1 MLKTV
6 KSWWYYWN
14 LSRQVKKN
22 LREQIQR
29 SKSMGPAE
37 PPTPEEVEKFK
48 NEFDMGWDSHMV
60 QRVEPRKRYFEQYIT
75 DPNGVHT
82 QVWGK

>member
-1 MLKTV
+1 MFKTI
-6 KSWWYYWN
+6 KRWWYYWN

-29 SKSMGPAE
+29 SKSTGPHE

-48 NEFDMGWDSHMV
+48 KEFDMGWDSHMIT
-60 QRVEPRKRYFEQYIT
+60 RVEPKKRYYEAEI
-75 DPNGVHT
+75 
-82 QVWGK
+82 